1 MLYCPVCTTELESS
15 EDSRQEWT
23 RIEYSCAV
31 CGNDFSRLITYEEQ
45 SNIVKSDVME
55 QTDLEIREMIEEYE
69 SAFGGDSGN
78 DADYCRGGYESD

>member
-45 SNIVKSDVME
+45 SNIVKSDV
-55 QTDLEIREMIEEYE
+55 I
-69 SAFGGDSGN
+69 
-78 DADYCRGGYESD
+78 